1 MKTQRLSEG
10 QKCKQSLRYGLCRR
24 FKKISKDLLG
34 EIMEDKKPK
43 KKRKYPEHQNDQSK
57 ETKEHRTRT
66 LFKNIFDT
74 HFSVKC
80 YHMQS
85 YRSLAKLRDT
95 RKENTP
101 MKNQK

>member
-1 MKTQRLSEG
+1 MDYVDDS
-10 QKCKQSLRYGLCRR
+10 
-24 FKKISKDLLG
+24 KKISKDLLG
-34 EIMEDKKPK
+34 EIMEDRKPK
-43 KKRKYPEHQNDQSK
+43 KKRKYPEHQNVID
-57 ETKEHRTRT
+57 TKEHRTRT

-85 YRSLAKLRDT
+85 YHSLAKLRDT

>member
-1 MKTQRLSEG
+1 MKTQRPSEG
-10 QKCKQSLRYGLCRR
+10 QKCKQSLRCGLCRR

-34 EIMEDKKPK
+34 EIMEDRKPK
-43 KKRKYPEHQNDQSK
+43 KKRKYPEHQNVI

-85 YRSLAKLRDT
+85 YHSLAKLRDT